1 MEQTA
6 QTAPTMASN
15 GRASSAPPAGGPEV
29 PVIRNH
35 RYGFQYAGAFK
46 AAQTM
51 VAIETVLLDV
61 IILAYA
67 GLFSDDSSSYGMY
80 SSGPESIIAIVS
92 MVTICV
98 VTATGVFLYWIIGV
112 MGHWYENAAITAQS
126 VTEMRNLL
134 YAREYERG
142 GLRGI
147 HITAAP
153 VGQTAQTGAAPA
165 PSAPP
170 VPMPASASPVSPV
183 SVPAAPVAS
192 AASPVPPVAVPG
204 TCAHCGKPLPP
215 NGRFCTGCGAPV
227 PAASVPVPPLS

>member
-1 MEQTA
+1 MEQMT
-6 QTAPTMASN
+6 PTTTTSN
-15 GRASSAPPAGGPEV
+15 GGAASAASIEGPEV

-35 RYGFQYAGAFK
+35 QYGFQYAGAFK
-46 AAQTM
+46 AAQTI
-51 VAIETVLLDV
+51 VAIATVLLDV
-61 IILAYA
+61 IILIYA
-67 GLFSDDSSSYGMY
+67 GLFSGDSSSYGMY
-80 SSGPESIIAIVS
+80 DSGPEAIIAIVS

-147 HITAAP
+147 RMTAAP

-165 PSAPP
+165 PSTPP
-170 VPMPASASPVSPV
+170 VPMPASTSTVPPV
-183 SVPAAPVAS
+183 SVPAAP

-215 NGRFCTGCGAPV
+215 SGRFCTGCGAPV
-227 PAASVPVPPLS
+227 PTAASVPVPPLP